1 MNFAIRSLQTC
12 YHFFIQIRNY
22 LYNHGLFRVTDI
34 LIPVVSVGNIS
45 FGGTGKTPMVIWIAR
60 QIQKAGFTVVI
71 LSRGYKRRS
80 CFTRIV
86 SDTAKIRLSARVL
99 GAGDE
104 PYLIAHKLPGVP
116 VIVSKNRVRGASKA
130 KKLFKP
136 NVILLD
142 DGFQH
147 RKLERKVDIVL
158 LDSPESLHNNV
169 CLREP
174 LKNLRRADVVVFT
187 KYDLYENAADIQKE
201 MVKTL
206 SCPVFR
212 AQYKPEFIRN
222 DEQKYPA
229 TILNKKTVWL
239 VAGIAKPE
247 YFKHKIK
254 QVGAH
259 ISREF
264 IYKDHAR
271 YSRWRMRRMIRKFRD
286 SSADYLI
293 TTEKD
298 WHKLKRW
305 IPTDIPCYYLDID
318 VDIHRASLFLKLIFD
333 AAYLYKT
340 EDIIE

>member
-22 LYNHGLFRVTDI
+22 LYNHGLFRVTNI
-34 LIPVVSVGNIS
+34 LVPVISVGNIS
-45 FGGTGKTPMVIWIAR
+45 FGGTGKTPMVIWIAQ

-80 CFTRIV
+80 YFTKVV
-86 SDTAKIRLSARVL
+86 SDTEKIRLSRRR
-99 GAGDE
+99 AGDE

-116 VIVSKNRVRGASKA
+116 VIVSRNRVRGASKA
-130 KKLFKP
+130 KKRFKP
-136 NVILLD
+136 DVILLD

-147 RKLERKVDIVL
+147 RRLARTVDIVL
-158 LDSPESLHNNV
+158 LDSPEAMHNNV
-169 CLREP
+169 FLREP

-187 KYDLYENAADIQKE
+187 KYDLYENAADIQGE

-212 AQYKPEFIRN
+212 AQYKPAFIRN
-222 DEQKYPA
+222 DEKKHPA
-229 TILNKKTVWL
+229 TILDKKTVWL

-247 YFKHKIK
+247 YFRHTIK
-254 QVGAH
+254 QAGAH

-264 IYKDHAR
+264 MYNDHAR
-271 YSRWRMRRMIRKFRD
+271 YSRWRMRRIIRKFRN
-286 SSADYLI
+286 SSANYFI

-305 IPTDIPCYYLDID
+305 IPPETPCYYLDID
-318 VDIHRASLFLKLIFD
+318 VDIYRASLFLKLIFD